1 MAIYKMD
8 TIQSIIKQN
17 ILLVE
22 DNPSD
27 IRLIKEAFKKY
38 EIKSNLYSV
47 NDGVEAL
54 KFLNQT
60 EQYNKVPCPDIILLD
75 LGLPRKDGY
84 EVLKERKNDEKLKI
98 TPIIAITV
106 STDPGTVFKAYQLQA
121 NCVIIKPLDIDKF
134 NNYIKSINDFWL
146 NTAQLP
152 AKNRL

>member
-27 IRLIKEAFKKY
+27 VRLIKEAFKKY

-60 EQYNKVPCPDIILLD
+60 GQYNEVPCPDLILLD
-75 LGLPRKDGY
+75 LGLPRKDGF
-84 EVLKERKNDEKLKI
+84 EVLKEIKNDEKLKI

-106 STDPGTVFKAYQLQA
+106 STDPEAIFKAYHHQA

-134 NNYIKSINDFWL
+134 NNYIKIINDFWL

-152 AKNRL
+152 VKNRL